1 MRMVLIMH
9 GRRPVRRQV
18 MARDEDYVVH
28 LDIEATLDHKRM
40 PSAEVLEEEAL
51 VPAGERGVMS

>member
-1 MRMVLIMH
+1 
-9 GRRPVRRQV
+9 
-18 MARDEDYVVH
+18 MARDEDYIVY
-28 LDIEATLDHKRM
+28 LDVEAALDHKCM